1 MKKLALL
8 AAMVF
13 AFAVGA
19 NAMSPDDN
27 LTQLSKDTKAKT
39 EAMKKYNDALKDEV
53 KAKKDVEKA
62 QKKIWGQRL

>member
-19 NAMSPDDN
+19 NAMTPKDN
-27 LTQLSKDTKAKT
+27 LDQLSKETKAKT
-39 EAMKKYNDALKDEV
+39 EAMK
-53 KAKKDVEKA
+53 
-62 QKKIWGQRL
+62 

>member
-19 NAMSPDDN
+19 NAMSPDD
-27 LTQLSKDTKAKT
+27 KDRGY
-39 EAMKKYNDALKDEV
+39 EEV
-53 KAKKDVEKA
+53 
-62 QKKIWGQRL
+62 